1 MTSNNVTL
9 STSLATV
16 NCSALLECAACATER
31 VCAWLADT
39 EAATG
44 SCIVRTPAM
53 HVVAPWHLVRNA
65 TACPV
70 YATSAQLL
78 FDPAMLVML
87 ISICGALWLGA
98 RRSVSASHGGAN
110 GSNGNADEN
119 GNSNSAPNV
128 TQHMHSHLRDMRLT
142 PKRIA
147 MPSSSFRSAAPRC
160 CCSSIFSPQSFTIVC
175 SSSPRLPVSPRS
187 TSCLPYC
194 RSLALRFA
202 PARAAAP
209 FHFARRRVSVAS
221 VVAAALSALFVA
233 LWLASNYWLFIN
245 LVALAVGVAA
255 LERAP
260 IPAVRYTFLL
270 GMLLL
275 VYDCFWVFA
284 TILRPATT
292 TTRCQRR

>member
-147 MPSSSFRSAAPRC
+147 MFLLIPLCGS
-160 CCSSIFSPQSFTIVC
+160 
-175 SSSPRLPVSPRS
+175 
-187 TSCLPYC
+187 
-194 RSLALRFA
+194 
-202 PARAAAP
+202 ARAAAVLF
-209 FHFARRRVSVAS
+209 FHHNRLLLSARRHYDCWSLLALPAACAHLSLARASLCARARRRAVSLCATARFGAIRCRRGIVG
-221 VVAAALSALFVA
+221 ALRR
-233 LWLASNYWLFIN
+233 
-245 LVALAVGVAA
+245 ALARQQLLAFHQSRRSRRRRR
-255 LERAP
+255 RARARP
-260 IPAVRYTFLL
+260 RFPLYATRFCLACFCSSTTASGYSPRFCVR
-270 GMLLL
+270 
-275 VYDCFWVFA
+275 
-284 TILRPATT
+284 RP